1 MNAYAILTSG
11 CEGVNLHFHPP
22 NLSRIVGV
30 GQDVILVPFC
40 YRCLHQYVHHRFS
53 IQGTARLLYNSF
65 GSSMWMMPFSK
76 YCRTDNIYWKHFDG
90 GSRKSHHTYQCDARE
105 YQLNFSGWPTNVVN
119 VEIPSKRGET
129 STRCVL
135 ATLVLSCLYGSFCCL
150 TLSGVDAYPSIF
162 EVAQA
167 NMSIMECGLP
177 TQLSFSAREVSDGTF
192 FKAIED
198 YDPESKRFLHQ
209 LFK

>member
-1 MNAYAILTSG
+1 MPL
-11 CEGVNLHFHPP
+11 
-22 NLSRIVGV
+22 
-30 GQDVILVPFC
+30 LV
-40 YRCLHQYVHHRFS
+40 CLPIGFG

-76 YCRTDNIYWKHFDG
+76 HCRTDNIYWKHFSG
-90 GSRKSHHTYQCDARE
+90 GSRKSHHTYQCDRHE
-105 YQLNFSGWPTNVVN
+105 YQSNFSGWPTNVVN
-119 VEIPSKRGET
+119 VEIPSIRGKFPRGALWPQWFYHAHRFI
-129 STRCVL
+129 S
-135 ATLVLSCLYGSFCCL
+135 CL
-150 TLSGVDAYPSIF
+150 TLLGVDAYPTVF

-167 NMSIMECGLP
+167 NMSLMECGLP

-209 LFK
+209 LYK